1 MPAEPSGPNKHPSYT
16 QLRGEAA
23 VTEVAEEIVEGAEHE
38 LELADMTVFGAGCGP
53 LELASEA
60 AARSEVSK
68 VYESSGPTEQNRLN
82 RRPNRSGAF
91 ASVKHE
97 RKYRLTIAA
106 LLVAAVAV
114 TVLILTWGNNF
125 EIFGDKWWR
134 VARMYGSAVVVIAV
148 VTFAQSFATVTFQTV
163 TNNRIITPSI
173 MGFDSLFVLIQTSIV
188 YLFGTTGV
196 LAVSPGLRFALQVTL
211 MVAFAVGLYSWLL
224 SGRLGSLH
232 VMLLV
237 GIVIGTGLGAISTFM
252 QRMLDP
258 NEFDVLRARLFANIG
273 NAETGLLV
281 YVVPICVVVGGIIWV
296 LGRRLNVLSLGAETS
311 TNLGLN
317 HKRQVMLMLT
327 LVAILSAMS
336 TSLIGPM
343 TFLGFLCATLAYSL
357 VDTYDHRRI
366 LPVAWL
372 LGYVILGGAYFLLRH
387 VFTMV
392 DAVTVIVELIGGL
405 AFLIVIM
412 KRGRL

>member
-1 MPAEPSGPNKHPSYT
+1 MPAEFSGPPSRPSYIPGT
-16 QLRGEAA
+16 ATSPADEDAA
-23 VTEVAEEIVEGAEHE
+23 DVLERAGHE

-53 LELASEA
+53 LELGSGNSLSSDTPSTAATHDRRRTVASEA
-60 AARSEVSK
+60 RSSI
-68 VYESSGPTEQNRLN
+68 
-82 RRPNRSGAF
+82 F
-91 ASVKHE
+91 ASTKQA
-97 RKYRLTIAA
+97 RKYRITVAV
-106 LLVAAVAV
+106 LVAMAVGI
-114 TVLILTWGNNF
+114 TVLTLTWGNSF
-125 EIFGDKWWR
+125 EFLSEKWWK
-134 VARMYGSAVVVIAV
+134 VIKMYASATVVIAV

-173 MGFDSLFVLIQTSIV
+173 MGFDSLFVLVQTSIV
-188 YLFGTTGV
+188 YLFGASAL
-196 LAVSPGLRFALQVTL
+196 LAVSSGVRFALQVTL
-211 MVAFAVGLYSWLL
+211 MVAFAVLLYSWLL
-224 SGRLGSLH
+224 SGTLGSLH

-237 GIVIGTGLGAISTFM
+237 GIVMGTGLGAVSTFM

-258 NEFDVLRARLFANIG
+258 NEFDVLRARLYANIG
-273 NAETGLLV
+273 NADTDLLV
-281 YVVPICVVVGGIIWV
+281 YVIPICVAVGATIWV
-296 LGRRLNVLSLGAETS
+296 LGSRLNVLSLGAETS

-357 VDTYDHRRI
+357 TDTYDHRRI

-387 VFTMV
+387 VFPMV
-392 DAVTVIVELIGGL
+392 DAVTIIVELIGGL
-405 AFLIVIM
+405 AFLIVVL